1 MPIDTPYNR
10 MIADQYN
17 AMNRAK
23 VAYVDNNYI
32 DTVGSPAGY
41 ATTGYEPRR
50 VGSGVGMY
58 KKTAEC
64 PKGHEVCNCGMG
76 SGNARGAG
84 KARGNARGGNNI
96 GLNPNVRASL
106 ALGAGLKATT
116 TQRHGTLDQKQM
128 TNAMSAMESLG
139 SGEAHG
145 ISATLCGRGNA
156 RGNARGPARGKA
168 QGGDLKDWWEKGKKA
183 VEVGKQIYDVGKKA
197 YDVGKEG
204 YDLYKKVRGN
214 GGTGGYVP
222 TQQQYH
228 SERHRGRVAHGEAR
242 GEAHGEAHGKKV
254 NKRAVVVKKIMKEKG
269 LSMIEASKYVKAHN
283 LY

>member
-32 DTVGSPAGY
+32 DTLGSPAGY
-41 ATTGYEPRR
+41 ATTGFEPRR

-84 KARGNARGGNNI
+84 NARGRGNARGGNNV

-128 TNAMSAMESLG
+128 TSDMSMLA

-145 ISATLCGRGNA
+145 ISATHCGRGNA
-156 RGNARGPARGKA
+156 RGKARGPARGKA

-214 GGTGGYVP
+214 GGTGGYIP
-222 TQQQYH
+222 TQQDH
-228 SERHRGRVAHGEAR
+228 HGERHRGRVAM
-242 GEAHGEAHGKKV
+242 GEAHGKKV